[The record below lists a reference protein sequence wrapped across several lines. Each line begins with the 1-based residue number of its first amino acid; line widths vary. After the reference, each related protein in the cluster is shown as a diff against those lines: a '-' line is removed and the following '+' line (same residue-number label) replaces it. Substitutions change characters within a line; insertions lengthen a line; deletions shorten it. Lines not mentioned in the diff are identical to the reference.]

1 MVESGVGRI
10 ERRQRWRVDP
20 EARLLAEAQHGDV
33 REPGPTLARVRVE
46 TLEPPLQILG
56 EGGGA
61 AVLVAE
67 HEHADASRLAV
78 ALGGEARLLGGAGG
92 VAQGRREG
100 GELGARPA
108 AEERERNVQVLRRD
122 DPPRAGELPLLPCG
136 ECVGGVRGKAN
147 AEEEPK
153 ALIAPDASG
162 RRGTSS

>member
-1 MVESGVGRI
+1 MVESGVGRY
-10 ERRQRWRVDP
+10 ERRQRRRAES

-33 REPGPTLARVRVE
+33 REPGPALARVRAE
-46 TLEPPLQILG
+46 ALEPPLQVLG

-67 HEHADASRLAV
+67 HEHADAPRLAV
-78 ALGGEARLLGGAGG
+78 ALCGEARPRGRAGG
-92 VAQGRREG
+92 VAQGCREG

-108 AEERERNVQVLRRD
+108 AEERERDVQVLGRD
-122 DPPRAGELPLLPCG
+122 DPPRAGERPLLPCG
-136 ECVGGVRGKAN
+136 EGVGRVRGKAN

-162 RRGTSS
+162 RRGTTS